1 MKVSEK
7 ITIRDIK
14 QWNNNI
20 ITIKAGCGAGKSYF
34 IKNVLYQLAK
44 DNNKKI
50 LYLIHRKNCID
61 QFKTEI
67 IADGKEEVIHIKS
80 YQTIETLRNKR
91 NQIFDFSQYQ
101 YIVCDEFH
109 YFMSDATFN
118 INTDISLDI
127 ILAQTQCCRIFM
139 SATGDY
145 IKNYIN
151 NIKKL
156 DSINY
161 ELPISYNFINKLT
174 FFNKDESMEKFIE
187 EAIQKNDKGIF
198 FIQSAQKAYNLYK
211 KYKDYCLFNCST
223 ANGKYYKHVDKD
235 KINQMLT
242 NQKFDELILIT
253 TTCFDAGANII
264 DENLKHIVVD
274 VEDIGSLIQ
283 CLGRKRIQNKDDK
296 IYLYIKTITN
306 QQLGGKETQLKKK
319 LQMADYFK
327 EHTVKEYIEKYYK
340 KYDKS
345 LMVYD
350 ISVDETNKGTKKLN
364 ELMYFKCKMDI
375 ADIEIIKTYGKFG
388 YCKYLA
394 YLFGFEHYRLIEED
408 YMIDS
413 LEMYLEQLIGKKL
426 FKDEQKEL
434 IDKINL
440 RVDGRQQKSYSKL
453 NDGLKMINLNYVIV
467 PKRNSDSRYW
477 IIEKMEL

>member
-1 MKVSEK
+1 
-7 ITIRDIK
+7 
-14 QWNNNI
+14 
-20 ITIKAGCGAGKSYF
+20 
-34 IKNVLYQLAK
+34 
-44 DNNKKI
+44 
-50 LYLIHRKNCID
+50 
-61 QFKTEI
+61 
-67 IADGKEEVIHIKS
+67 
-80 YQTIETLRNKR
+80 
-91 NQIFDFSQYQ
+91 
-101 YIVCDEFH
+101 
-109 YFMSDATFN
+109 
-118 INTDISLDI
+118 
-127 ILAQTQCCRIFM
+127 
-139 SATGDY
+139 
-145 IKNYIN
+145 
-151 NIKKL
+151 
-156 DSINY
+156 
-161 ELPISYNFINKLT
+161 
-174 FFNKDESMEKFIE
+174 
-187 EAIQKNDKGIF
+187 
-198 FIQSAQKAYNLYK
+198 
-211 KYKDYCLFNCST
+211 
-223 ANGKYYKHVDKD
+223 
-235 KINQMLT
+235 
-242 NQKFDELILIT
+242 
-253 TTCFDAGANII
+253 
-264 DENLKHIVVD
+264 
-274 VEDIGSLIQ
+274 
-283 CLGRKRIQNKDDK
+283 
-296 IYLYIKTITN
+296 
-306 QQLGGKETQLKKK
+306 
-319 LQMADYFK
+319 MADYFK